1 MRGREAQGS
10 ELTSVRCP
18 WPHKGAEPH
27 EQHTGGPTPFPGAG
41 GITSTP
47 PLPLPGRPSRDS
59 GSPSSLLMQGMR
71 LLPRE
76 PPPPPSLIKPNA
88 FPLTRPPATLLPRDP

>member
-1 MRGREAQGS
+1 MSSTQ
-10 ELTSVRCP
+10 
-18 WPHKGAEPH
+18 
-27 EQHTGGPTPFPGAG
+27 GGPPPFLGLAASLLP
-41 GITSTP
+41 P